1 MHRILVILLLTC
13 LIFCHPGLAQFDNP
27 IVIPD
32 TLSGSGFLLKMGN
45 SSKEILPGSVT
56 STYAYNSFPYLGPTL
71 ILRKDSMVMAT
82 VSNLIDDSTTLHWHG
97 LHIPAHADG
106 GPHSPILPGMDWE
119 AHFEC
124 KDPAGTN
131 WYHPHFHGKTAKQ
144 TLKGAAGLII
154 VRDEEEAA
162 LPIPRTY
169 GIDDIPLVI
178 QSLQLDPDNQI
189 LPDGQQDSIV
199 LVNGV
204 HLPFAKVPAQVLRFR
219 ILNAS
224 NARNFNLG
232 FSDDRAFSVIGT
244 DGSLLGTP
252 VSLTRV
258 RIAPGERLEIL
269 VNLIGLEGQST
280 QIKSFGSEI
289 PPGTHGGPTIIMPV
303 GSPPNHS
310 PLDGTDFAIMELRIQ
325 PPLSGAFFVIPETL
339 VHQTRYLESQS
350 TFDRTIVFSS
360 IVPGSAA
367 GPFLLNDST
376 FNMERIDFSI
386 PVNRTEI
393 WTLNNQTVVAHP
405 FHMHGFPFYILDRF
419 GSPVSNLESG
429 RKDMVMVNPNE
440 TLRIITRFSDFGD
453 STMPYMFH
461 CHILTHEDEGMM
473 GQFVVLPEP
482 TGILPIQAAAKTPV
496 PNPFTDFIQIRNN
509 ETEDIQIINSLG
521 KTMPLKSNEKGLV
534 NTREWPSGVYIIRQ
548 VGSQSKLLKL

>member
-1 MHRILVILLLTC
+1 MQRYFTILVLILL
-13 LIFCHPGLAQFDNP
+13 IFSNRVLAQFDNP

-32 TLSGSGFLLKMGN
+32 TLSGSEFLLKMGN
-45 SSKEILPGSVT
+45 SSKEILPGSAT
-56 STYAYNSFPYLGPTL
+56 STYTYNSFPYLGPTL
-71 ILRKDSMVMAT
+71 IMRKDSMVMAM
-82 VSNLIDDSTTLHWHG
+82 VSNLIDDTTTLHWHG

-106 GPHSPILPGMDWE
+106 GPHSPILPGMEWE

-131 WYHPHFHGKTAKQ
+131 WYHPHFHGKTAEQ

-154 VRDEEEAA
+154 VRDAEEATLA
-162 LPIPRTY
+162 IPRTY

-178 QSLQLDPDNQI
+178 QSLQLDPDNQF
-189 LPDGQQDSIV
+189 LPAGQQDSIV

-204 HLPFAKVPAQVLRFR
+204 HLPFAKVPAQVVRLR

-269 VNLIGLEGQST
+269 VNLIGLEGLST
-280 QIKSFGSEI
+280 IIKSFGSEI

-310 PLDGTDFAIMELRIQ
+310 PLDGTDFSIMELKIQ
-325 PPLSGAFFVIPETL
+325 PPLPGALFVIPETL
-339 VHQTRYLESQS
+339 VHQSRYLESQS

-360 IVPGSAA
+360 VVPGSAA

-376 FNMERIDFSI
+376 FNM
-386 PVNRTEI
+386 
-393 WTLNNQTVVAHP
+393 
-405 FHMHGFPFYILDRF
+405 
-419 GSPVSNLESG
+419 
-429 RKDMVMVNPNE
+429 
-440 TLRIITRFSDFGD
+440 
-453 STMPYMFH
+453 
-461 CHILTHEDEGMM
+461 
-473 GQFVVLPEP
+473 
-482 TGILPIQAAAKTPV
+482 
-496 PNPFTDFIQIRNN
+496 
-509 ETEDIQIINSLG
+509 
-521 KTMPLKSNEKGLV
+521 
-534 NTREWPSGVYIIRQ
+534 
-548 VGSQSKLLKL
+548 